1 VLDPTSGAAVA
12 EAFGLPTGPG
22 RPLLQGP
29 VARGEQGQVWRLATG
44 GGAYA
49 VKDPFVD
56 VDAAEALA
64 DAAYQDAVHAAG
76 VPMPGVVRTPDGAV
90 LVEVGGATVRV
101 YDWVDVL
108 DRDRR
113 LDPAEI
119 GRLFAQIHSVVV
131 PSDEPMDPWY
141 VEPVGADR
149 WHELVEELH
158 RGQAPFAAE
167 LELLV
172 PDLVAVEELLYPVAA
187 TQWCHLD
194 LWTDNILRA
203 GRGGRAASSPGV
215 TDGLVVL
222 DWENSGP
229 GAPGQELGLALFDV
243 GLGEPDR
250 MAALYTSYVD
260 AGGPGRLVEPSDLA
274 VVVAQLGHIGEMG
287 CRRWLASATEADRRH
302 NEAWVREFVDEP
314 LTLRE
319 VEQIVAAVSSPP
331 RT

>member
-1 VLDPTSGAAVA
+1 MLDPTSGAAVA

-22 RPLLQGP
+22 RPVLRGP
-29 VARGEQGQVWRLATG
+29 VARGEQGQVWRLETG

-64 DAAYQDAVHAAG
+64 DAAYQDAVRAAG
-76 VPMPGVVRTPDGAV
+76 VPMPGVVRAPDGAV
-90 LVEVGGATVRV
+90 LVEVGGAAVRV

-108 DRDRR
+108 GKDRR
-113 LDPAEI
+113 LDPAEV
-119 GRLFAQIHSVVV
+119 GRLFAQIHAVVV
-131 PSDEPMDPWY
+131 PTDEPMDPWY

-158 RGQAPFAAE
+158 QGRAPFAAE
-167 LELLV
+167 LERLV
-172 PDLVAVEELLYPVAA
+172 PDLVAVEELVHPVAA

-203 GRGGRAASSPGV
+203 GGAGRAD
-215 TDGLVVL
+215 TLLVL

-250 MAALYTSYVD
+250 MATLYTSYVD

-274 VVVAQLGHIGEMG
+274 VVIAQLGHIGEIG
-287 CRRWLASATEADRRH
+287 CRTWLASATEADRRH

-314 LTLRE
+314 LTLRV
-319 VEQIVAAVSSPP
+319 VEQIVAAVSSPR